1 VIISFLERRQCF
13 GVYAVT
19 FGGTDRI
26 MHRISI
32 LLVPTLL
39 FLGACEKDMG
49 DAVIVPSSVFG
60 VQQYSQLT
68 LGNYWVYERYR
79 YDSLG
84 NETILGSQDSLT
96 VVGDTIHNG
105 NTYFILQGT
114 RDTPHGQPYRYYA
127 RDSAD
132 CLVDLDG
139 RSIFSLSGLGEVL
152 YVVDLPPQGT
162 ITWSTLPDMISHTVP
177 AGTWMSFVTTGVTEY
192 AGLPPRTMR
201 RYRAAGVGLI
211 EDDCVYL
218 SSGVHYRHKLLRFHV
233 Q

>member
-1 VIISFLERRQCF
+1 
-13 GVYAVT
+13 
-19 FGGTDRI
+19 
-26 MHRISI
+26 MHNPSI
-32 LLVPTLL
+32 LVSLLVIGLL
-39 FLGACEKDMG
+39 ACEKEQG
-49 DAVIVPSSVFG
+49 DEIISPE
-60 VQQYSQLT
+60 QCNTIHDYSQLAI
-68 LGNYWVYERYR
+68 GNYWVYARYR

-84 NETILGSQDSLT
+84 NETLLGSQDSL
-96 VVGDTIHNG
+96 VVMGDTVANG
-105 NTYFILQGT
+105 QTFFVLQGT
-114 RDTPHGQPYRYYA
+114 CDTPHGQPYRYYA

-132 CLVDLDG
+132 CVVNLDG
-139 RSIFSLSGLGEVL
+139 SLIFSLSGLGEVL

-162 ITWSTLPDMISHTVP
+162 ITWSTAPDIVTHTVP

-218 SSGVHYRHKLLRFHV
+218 VSGVHYRHKLLRYHV